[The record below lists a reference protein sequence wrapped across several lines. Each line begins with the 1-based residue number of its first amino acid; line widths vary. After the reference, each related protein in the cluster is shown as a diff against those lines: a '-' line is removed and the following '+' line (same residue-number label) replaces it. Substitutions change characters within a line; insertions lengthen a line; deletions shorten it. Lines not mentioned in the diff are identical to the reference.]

1 MLPGIVRA
9 QRLRAAAV
17 PVDEVIDVI
26 EDEEEAQLAVTVGSL
41 SHPRVMPI
49 E

>member
-26 EDEEEAQLAVTVGSL
+26 EDEAQLAVTVGSL